1 VESGH
6 APFLLKPVR
15 PGNALCRTVT
25 SEAQGI
31 LCTSFGRYGLYK
43 PCSLAKIFLGF
54 GDFTLFWRLEMRR
67 LIGAAAMAGLGLA
80 GCLACCLIWAGPAG
94 AEVVIAIDKSI
105 QRMSVTVD
113 GKERHLWKVSTGTG
127 GGPKAG
133 TYSPQRL
140 EKSWFSRKYNMSP
153 MPHAIFFDE
162 GYAIHGTIYV
172 SRLGQRASHGCV
184 RLHPKDAAAL
194 FDIVRA
200 QRKGATTIVVTNGGW
215 PAIAKKPAPE
225 APTKVSA
232 PVAGAPAASPPKLS
246 AAGPVTI
253 PVSVVQPQP
262 ASSRTLLGVHDDSAP
277 VTTGTVFMRP
287 AEPPS
292 LASASSAPAAPASA
306 LKAPHSEFQE

>member
-1 VESGH
+1 
-6 APFLLKPVR
+6 
-15 PGNALCRTVT
+15 
-25 SEAQGI
+25 
-31 LCTSFGRYGLYK
+31 
-43 PCSLAKIFLGF
+43 
-54 GDFTLFWRLEMRR
+54 MRR
-67 LIGAAAMAGLGLA
+67 LVGAAAVAGFGLA
-80 GCLACCLIWAGPAG
+80 GCLIWAGSAG

-153 MPHAIFFDE
+153 MPHAIFFHE

-194 FDIVRA
+194 FDIVRT
-200 QRKGATTIVVTNGGW
+200 QGKGATTIVVTNGGW

-225 APTKVSA
+225 APAKVSA
-232 PVAGAPAASPPKLS
+232 SAPTAPAAVVPAANPPKSNS
-246 AAGPVTI
+246 AGSVVL
-253 PVSVVQPQP
+253 PVSVVQPQR
-262 ASSRTLLGVHDDSAP
+262 ASPRTLLGMHDDSAP
-277 VTTGTVFMRP
+277 VTIGTMFMRP
-287 AEPPS
+287 AEAPW
-292 LASASSAPAAPASA
+292 LASASSKPATPGSA
-306 LKAPHSEFQE
+306 LKAPQSETQE

>member
-1 VESGH
+1 M
-6 APFLLKPVR
+6 
-15 PGNALCRTVT
+15 
-25 SEAQGI
+25 
-31 LCTSFGRYGLYK
+31 
-43 PCSLAKIFLGF
+43 
-54 GDFTLFWRLEMRR
+54 EMRR
-67 LIGAAAMAGLGLA
+67 LVGAAAVGVGLA
-80 GCLACCLIWAGPAG
+80 SCLVWAGPAG
-94 AEVVIAIDKSI
+94 ADVVIAIDKAI

-194 FDIVRA
+194 FDIVRT
-200 QRKGATTIVVTNGGW
+200 QGRGATTIVVTNGGF

-225 APTKVSA
+225 APAKAGASVTSA
-232 PVAGAPAASPPKLS
+232 PVVRAPVPSAPAASPPATSPPKLS
-246 AAGPVTI
+246 SAGPVTL
-253 PVSVVQPQP
+253 PVSIVQPP
-262 ASSRTLLGVHDDSAP
+262 RASLGLHDDSAP
-277 VTTGTVFMRP
+277 VTTGTVFMRA

-292 LASASSAPAAPASA
+292 LASSSSQPAAPSSA
-306 LKAPHSEFQE
+306 LKAPHSEIQE

>member
-1 VESGH
+1 
-6 APFLLKPVR
+6 
-15 PGNALCRTVT
+15 
-25 SEAQGI
+25 
-31 LCTSFGRYGLYK
+31 
-43 PCSLAKIFLGF
+43 
-54 GDFTLFWRLEMRR
+54 MRR
-67 LIGAAAMAGLGLA
+67 LAGAAALAGAGLA
-80 GCLACCLIWAGPAG
+80 GCLIWIGPAG

-153 MPHAIFFDE
+153 MPHAIFFHE

-194 FDIVRA
+194 FDIVRT
-200 QRKGATTIVVTNGGW
+200 QGKGATTIVVTNGGF

-225 APTKVSA
+225 APAKVSA
-232 PVAGAPAASPPKLS
+232 PVPSAPMTSPTPKLS
-246 AAGPVTI
+246 SAGPVTL
-253 PVSVVQPQP
+253 PVSVIQPP
-262 ASSRTLLGVHDDSAP
+262 RTSLVTHDDSAP
-277 VTTGTVFMRP
+277 VTTGTVYTRP
-287 AEPPS
+287 VEPPS
-292 LASASSAPAAPASA
+292 LASASSKPATPGSA
-306 LKAPHSEFQE
+306 LKPPQSETQQ

>member
-1 VESGH
+1 M
-6 APFLLKPVR
+6 
-15 PGNALCRTVT
+15 
-25 SEAQGI
+25 
-31 LCTSFGRYGLYK
+31 
-43 PCSLAKIFLGF
+43 
-54 GDFTLFWRLEMRR
+54 EMRR
-67 LIGAAAMAGLGLA
+67 LVGAAATAVIGLA
-80 GCLACCLIWAGPAG
+80 GCLVWAGPAG
-94 AEVVIAIDKSI
+94 AEVVIAIDKAI

-153 MPHAIFFDE
+153 MPHAIFFHE

-200 QRKGATTIVVTNGGW
+200 QGKGATTIVVTNGGF
-215 PAIAKKPAPE
+215 PTIAKKPAPE
-225 APTKVSA
+225 APAKSSA
-232 PVAGAPAASPPKLS
+232 PATSPPKLS
-246 AAGPVTI
+246 SAGAVTL
-253 PVSVVQPQP
+253 PVSIAQPP
-262 ASSRTLLGVHDDSAP
+262 RASLGVHDDSAP
-277 VTTGTVFMRP
+277 VTTGTVFMRA

-292 LASASSAPAAPASA
+292 LASSSSQPAAPSSA
-306 LKAPHSEFQE
+306 LKAPHSEVQQ

>member
-1 VESGH
+1 M
-6 APFLLKPVR
+6 
-15 PGNALCRTVT
+15 
-25 SEAQGI
+25 
-31 LCTSFGRYGLYK
+31 
-43 PCSLAKIFLGF
+43 
-54 GDFTLFWRLEMRR
+54 EMRR
-67 LIGAAAMAGLGLA
+67 LIGAAVAGVGLA
-80 GCLACCLIWAGPAG
+80 GCLGWAGPAG

-133 TYSPQRL
+133 TYAPQRL

-153 MPHAIFFDE
+153 MPHAIFFHE

-194 FDIVRA
+194 FDIVRT
-200 QRKGATTIVVTNGGW
+200 QGKGATTIVVTNGGF
-215 PAIAKKPAPE
+215 PAVAKKPAPE
-225 APTKVSA
+225 VPAKTS
-232 PVAGAPAASPPKLS
+232 APAANAPKLS
-246 AAGPVTI
+246 SAGPVTL
-253 PVSVVQPQP
+253 PVSTTQSP
-262 ASSRTLLGVHDDSAP
+262 RTSLGMHDDSAS
-277 VTTGTVFMRP
+277 VTTGAVFMRT

-292 LASASSAPAAPASA
+292 LASSQPAAPASA